1 MSQEFRIATGTV
13 LWLSLLVPGS
23 SGLAQSGRAWVDPPD
38 HLIWKSEPEESPP
51 TRVPPQTAP
60 EETQTGHDA
69 TSSTIN
75 TGGSTAPELP
85 PAVQPSLQAS
95 AVPHHAER
103 AAAARNLAFDYL
115 DRWSAPNQVALAS
128 APSFY
133 GSTVLF
139 HGKPRSFAS
148 IFAEKRR
155 FAERWPNRTYR
166 YRRDTTQ
173 VACETVVAECTVWSL
188 FDFSAADSHRD
199 RKSRGIGEHEL
210 VVSFVRNRPIIVSE
224 SSRVLY
230 RGALQER

>member
-1 MSQEFRIATGTV
+1 MSASGTLWFRGVTCEGKRHVTGISHCDGNCP
-13 LWLSLLVPGS
+13 WLSLLVPGS

-38 HLIWKSEPEESPP
+38 HLILKSEPEESPP

-60 EETQTGHDA
+60 EEAQTGHDA

-85 PAVQPSLQAS
+85 PAVQPSLQAAS

-103 AAAARNLAFDYL
+103 AAAARDLAFDYL

-148 IFAEKRR
+148 VLAEKRR
-155 FAERWPNRTYR
+155 FAERWPDRTYR
-166 YRRDTTQ
+166 YRAGDNPGG
-173 VACETVVAECTVWSL
+173 L
-188 FDFSAADSHRD
+188 RD
-199 RKSRGIGEHEL
+199 RCGGMYGL
-210 VVSFVRNRPIIVSE
+210 V
-224 SSRVLY
+224 
-230 RGALQER
+230 AL